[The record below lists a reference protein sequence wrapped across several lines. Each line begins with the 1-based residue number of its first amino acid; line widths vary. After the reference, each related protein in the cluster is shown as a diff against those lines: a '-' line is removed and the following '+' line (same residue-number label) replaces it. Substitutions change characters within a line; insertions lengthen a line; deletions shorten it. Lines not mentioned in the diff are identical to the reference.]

1 VEWIGHRGA
10 KREFPENTLPA
21 FRRAYERGA
30 SAVELDVHA
39 TSDGVV
45 VVNHDP
51 SVHGSD
57 GRLLEIAQTPLSQL
71 QTVRFADDI
80 CIPTLDA
87 VLADTPTDA
96 TVYVE
101 LKGVGIEQAVAD
113 TIGRSHARCAVHSF
127 DHDAIVR
134 MRAVAPEIP
143 RGILFERETTDVLV
157 EMRRTGARD
166 VWPHWKLVDAA
177 LVDMVH
183 AEGGRVIAWT
193 VNDSSVAHHLT
204 TLGVDGLCGDDV
216 RTFAAIGTR

>member
-1 VEWIGHRGA
+1 MEWIGHRGA

-30 SAVELDVHA
+30 AAVELDVHA

-45 VVNHDP
+45 VVHHDP
-51 SVHGSD
+51 SVHGPD
-57 GRLLEIAQTPLSQL
+57 GRLLEIAETPLSL
-71 QTVRFADDI
+71 LATVRLADDI
-80 CIPTLDA
+80 GIPTLDA

-101 LKGVGIEQAVAD
+101 IKGLGIERAVAD
-113 TIGRSHARCAVHSF
+113 TIHRSGAHCAVHSF

-134 MRAVAPEIP
+134 MRAIAPDIP
-143 RGILFERETTDVLV
+143 RGILFDKDTTDVLV

-166 VWPHWKLVDAA
+166 VWPHWKLVDDA
-177 LVDMVH
+177 LVEMVH
-183 AEGGRVIAWT
+183 AGGGRVIVWT
-193 VNDSSVAHHLT
+193 VNDASVAQHLT

-216 RTFAAIGTR
+216 RTFGTIGSR